1 MHIDDIFKTLH
12 PSPEKMKQFSRKH
25 DRQPVEIPP
34 PLFHGPE
41 FCGLQVTS
49 KTLCFRVNW
58 PSGVFSTLNGSRE
71 IAEARRISRWKK
83 MSLALFDYA
92 CIVCRNSASAEQLIK
107 ETQLSCVC
115 FCRSSQIPTI

>member
-1 MHIDDIFKTLH
+1 MHIDDIFKTLY

-49 KTLCFRVNW
+49 KTLFFAKIGLPVSFPRLTAAGKLQKRGEFPVGKNVLGAFWLRLHCL
-58 PSGVFSTLNGSRE
+58 P
-71 IAEARRISRWKK
+71 
-83 MSLALFDYA
+83 
-92 CIVCRNSASAEQLIK
+92 
-107 ETQLSCVC
+107 
-115 FCRSSQIPTI
+115 